1 MFDKQLKKKIQSFL
15 EVSNGISSKELKSIV
30 KELDSQPN
38 DLTQI
43 EIKSFNKTMKKI
55 IKKDTKKKNKIYS

>member
-43 EIKSFNKTMKKI
+43 EIKSFNKAMKKI